1 MPLEKK
7 RDFVI
12 QEILDMV
19 RRGDLSADGKLP
31 SERDLAVR
39 LGVSRVIL
47 REAIVALETLG
58 VLETRERAGIYVREP
73 ELGGITESLRLMP
86 FWPENFVPQF
96 LEIRLIIDVSAAE
109 LAALRRTDQ
118 QLSRMKECLK
128 TLRGIA
134 IDTREGVRAQA
145 HYEYLFHTLII
156 EAAQNEILSRIWE
169 GLVSLVEKNNEII
182 HESLTRDENWA
193 PRVGMQHEATLRAIE
208 ERDSVA
214 AGQGMRTHLLEI
226 RERYVVGPPRG
237 EGRYA
242 YNGLARP

>member
-1 MPLEKK
+1 VEKK
-7 RDFVI
+7 RDFVV
-12 QEILDMV
+12 QEILDMI
-19 RRGDLSADGKLP
+19 RRGDLSTDRKLP
-31 SERDLAVR
+31 SERDLAAR

-58 VLETRERAGIYVREP
+58 VLEARERSGVYVREP
-73 ELGGITESLRLMP
+73 ELGGISESLRLMP

-109 LAALRRTDQ
+109 LAAQRRTEQ
-118 QLSRMKECLK
+118 QLARMKECLR
-128 TLRGIA
+128 TLEGISLE
-134 IDTREGVRAQA
+134 TKEGVRAQA

-182 HESLTRDENWA
+182 HEDLTRDENWA
-193 PRVGMQHEATLRAIE
+193 PRVGRQHEATLRAIE
-208 ERDSVA
+208 ERDPVA

-226 RERYVVGPPRG
+226 RERYVDRRSPG
-237 EGRYA
+237 EARYSFS
-242 YNGLARP
+242 GLRP

>member
-1 MPLEKK
+1 MEKK

-31 SERDLAVR
+31 SERDLAGR

-58 VLETRERAGIYVREP
+58 VVETRERAGIYVREP
-73 ELGGITESLRLMP
+73 ELGSISESLRLMP

-118 QLSRMKECLK
+118 QLARMKECLE
-128 TLRGIA
+128 TLRSIS
-134 IDTREGVRAQA
+134 IDTKEGVKAQA

-182 HESLTRDENWA
+182 HESLTQDENWA
-193 PRVGMQHEATLRAIE
+193 PQVGRQHEATLKAIE
-208 ERDSVA
+208 ERDSAA

-226 RERYVVGPPRG
+226 RERYVVGSPRG

-242 YNGLARP
+242 YGGLKS